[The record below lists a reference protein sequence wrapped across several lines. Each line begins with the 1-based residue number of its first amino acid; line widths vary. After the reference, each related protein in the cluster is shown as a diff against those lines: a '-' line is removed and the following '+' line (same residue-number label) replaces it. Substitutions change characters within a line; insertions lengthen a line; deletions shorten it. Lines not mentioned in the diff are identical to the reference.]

1 MRESVVE
8 FLDSL
13 GGMPR
18 GLEGVG
24 YGVGDL
30 DALVEGMLVSS
41 KLADCF
47 ERREEGRKELERR
60 ARADSRRSFSL
71 SLCFSLKNVLSTWL
85 LTLLS
90 RKRKRGGIS

>member
-24 YGVGDL
+24 YGAGDL
-30 DALVEGMLVSS
+30 DALVEGMLVSW
-41 KLADCF
+41 
-47 ERREEGRKELERR
+47 
-60 ARADSRRSFSL
+60 SL
-71 SLCFSLKNVLSTWL
+71 SFTMW
-85 LTLLS
+85 
-90 RKRKRGGIS
+90 KRGNGDGDDC